1 MDNFGIYMIISNP
14 VMSYERIAEI
24 CVEEEITKLQL
35 REKNISDR
43 QLISIGRRIIRITEG
58 TKTNLIINDRP
69 DIAYILNA
77 DGLHLGQQDLPLEII
92 QRDNILHRTSQQN
105 RYIMGLS
112 THSLSQLRSALAFQL
127 DYLAFGPIY
136 ATPTKEKPDP
146 TVGTEL
152 LSKAVKLANVPL
164 VAIGGIDDKN
174 IDKVLKTGVQNV
186 ALVRYF
192 MQSSNLKEK
201 IKIIKNKI
209 QSYMEEK

>member
-1 MDNFGIYMIISNP
+1 
-14 VMSYERIAEI
+14 MSYERIAEI